1 MNEELLR
8 SLHNSLGGD
17 KAGSYQSFVEE
28 FNKSDELRQIL
39 WNKLGGEQAGT
50 FESFLAEVGFSTP
63 KPPEEKKPASAAEY
77 FGSMFADPK
86 TSTQSSF
93 KQQDNET
100 LGMPTFLKMVPGKKE
115 EINKARKDQINSK
128 LKEHSNIFYE
138 NNKLLNDPNT
148 SELDRKAA
156 VLKSL
161 NASRVLSS
169 EASSALKEIHGV
181 DLADVDKLAYKVE
194 TLERKLAEINRSP
207 FSKEERE
214 LRSSEVNSQL
224 SEANK
229 QLEEFTKYVGSLPE
243 YQYLQESI
251 NSRKQL
257 MEIADANFP
266 QLKKTREET
275 EQEQKESDEIAK
287 SAEFSDEL
295 KTVGRW
301 LGGKFLGTA
310 HNFERSGLAFG
321 RIMSDLVLSGD
332 AEKKALI
339 SSLVREEELEGAA
352 QALSPSSIQGR
363 FNEEFVKTKDGTKV
377 VFENGEPAFG
387 RDKDGYKIEL
397 TEDQIKEAN
406 EKSGEGL
413 EKDYNYGMLLNNF
426 TQVAFDMIPTILVT
440 RGLGT
445 GSKLASALTV
455 GSTTAAQAFGG
466 YYFDALKKGASD
478 EKAIGLALSKS
489 ILDGALENIGGLEAR
504 LSKIGMEEST
514 LRLIKED
521 VIDGLRKGN
530 IAQKDVLKYYASRVK
545 ETVTGGLKQGAGE
558 TIEEFSQSL
567 EQGLMDMFVMND
579 RKTLEEMPKE
589 ALETFLISMGL
600 GTGTSFLQE
609 SFAFKKNTS
618 NDLMYNSI
626 LMAINNPERAAQ
638 IAKDMELSD
647 TSAIDILRDDIEA
660 LGIKDDQKKLEA
672 LRLLSQRY
680 ALEKQSGKDKSGS
693 VAAKVRS
700 KKIKE
705 IEAELNALGENK
717 IYEPS
722 EEEAQDVD
730 SRPESETSE
739 LLNVLNKTVKKAED
753 KKEEQKPPV
762 QTSIE
767 FPSVESL
774 EEDAEFNDFD
784 PKQELSFEK
793 EETPVDTPQEQVQED
808 VSEADYQTF
817 VDTGTVKDEVLT
829 SIASKVKSG
838 NTQLTDKE
846 TAIFISNEDKV
857 NKILQDQKQE
867 EVKET
872 TVEQTDSRVFK
883 VGNKSFNIVPTSNS
897 EMEGEISVDD
907 KTYKAW
913 KKRDEQE
920 KRDADLIKKSNWSK
934 EVKEK
939 QLKSNAL
946 ASAADKR
953 RILGTRTASENKNIA
968 KKEAGIQ
975 VGDKATVGGITY
987 GVLGHTFGRIK
998 VRTNEGN
1005 EFTVT
1010 KDSEIAK
1017 ALKNQKKKTSTEPKG
1032 ELVKNKEEFLRSKQK
1047 KERFEVDQVVN
1058 TRDGI
1063 PVGFEYDTD
1072 KVARERF
1079 DFSNMEKIG
1088 SGSDRDVYGIG
1099 DGKVLKVAKSARG
1112 LSQNMY
1118 EGDYLLSSEG
1128 LIPEIFE
1135 RGLNYI
1141 IVAKVT
1147 RAKSSDNVPVF
1158 NEDGDVIGTT
1168 TFGQMLKELR
1178 NVIFTKDK
1186 YKVFFKYGL
1195 SDFLNYDLLYLDFVA
1210 IRNWGYVDGKPV
1222 HIDGGTL
1229 GGVKMFKKY
1238 EGVKNLKDSD
1248 FRYVYDRSRYI
1259 KRQFKDTD
1267 RNTKYQKEDS
1277 KSKKESDLKNRIEK
1291 VKSALKA
1298 LVPDLK
1304 VKIHNTSEEY
1314 RHDYEKRHPNTSEE
1328 EKAMV
1333 KRSIASFEDSTKTIH
1348 LNLQRLKSSS
1358 LFHEGTH
1365 PLIDIL
1371 ETLNPG
1377 YTDVLFDE
1385 LLEIEKELG
1394 IDGEYTQKFASQY
1407 PDDQKKN
1414 EAIVQFIAKVADG
1427 AIDLEDKSVFFQVK
1441 KFLSNIWNRILKALR
1456 KEVKDNIKTTDDL
1469 KNLAKTISQAFNT
1482 GKSLYIDEVV
1492 ADDKTDLRLGLN
1504 GEVYQIAGKES
1515 YDKESFIPKDKA
1527 YQATQPFTNYTQAL
1541 LNHDSVPQRNIYVR
1555 RLTNE
1560 DNSKRVLA
1568 VQPSSKYI
1576 IDRMR
1581 DSNQSSQAKVFDE
1594 YFDNLYSTVPGY
1606 DRSIDFMEVPFW
1618 IAEASGSIGNDLD
1631 MYVLRDPDEF
1641 SNFIKQ
1647 SGYGKVMLSVLDANF
1662 EIVKKIVK
1670 DNPNTEFFLGGYV
1683 QGLSSK
1689 MKEFPNAHVFS
1700 TMQSGVDAAGYEYN
1714 KKYDYSLFNGMEVV
1728 PRLKMSDGCLYKC
1741 AFCTVEKKITT
1752 MSQKTIDEQ
1761 VESLKDLNMKYVYLD
1776 DKTFGQADN
1785 YEYIIDVGNKLAS
1798 SVPNFDGFIIQTT
1811 SATVKKMEQKD
1822 PDFFKKAR
1830 IKIVE
1835 IGIESNNDSVLRGL
1849 RKPNS
1854 EKLNAEAVKILRK
1867 HGLKFVP
1874 NLIIGFENETEQTY
1888 ENTIKFLEEN
1898 SDIISHA
1905 NIYNLAVYE
1914 GTELDDKMN
1923 ARLEADRNENVLE
1936 KSFHSDPALHER
1948 YYYRIYDVVNSIM
1961 EKNNSKNTERFE
1973 LEEDSK
1979 SKAIDNI
1986 KNYFTRKNIP
1996 KTPDKVDKFYSK
2008 FESDLESAGITK
2020 DDINRSFN
2028 PPPGVDDTAGT
2039 TTGTETSE
2047 TVRPG
2052 VDPQAVD
2059 EKFLEGVAKDVQ
2071 NVQDA
2076 DFEKLVSKYHANNEK
2091 LAEALNPDLEGL
2103 TEAERSEA
2111 IDEKKYLITTH
2122 ERMLSSMDKF
2132 FSLLKGRF
2140 QDNYLEKSYELF
2152 SSIATKDSL
2161 NAAIFGIR
2169 LKELIETKLKD
2180 PSLSTEEAISL
2191 RLLRKKLTRDLQVKG
2206 KEIARVLSLYR
2217 RIKNNA
2223 NTIRTNVIANTRGA
2237 KKRAEEIESELE
2249 KAEDIDENEGF
2260 KSPKPSKDSDSKPK
2274 TKKIPA
2280 IDALTK
2286 AKAKIKGVSD
2296 SKTIVAK
2303 FRELTNKRPC

>member
-28 FNKSDELRQIL
+28 FNKSDELRQTL

-50 FESFLAEVGFSTP
+50 FESFLSEVGFSTP
-63 KPPEEKKPASAAEY
+63 KPPEEKKPTSAAEY
-77 FGSMFADPK
+77 FGNMFADPK
-86 TSTQSSF
+86 TTTQSSF
-93 KQQDNET
+93 KQQDQET
-100 LGMPTFLKMVPGKKE
+100 LGMPTFLKMFPGKRE
-115 EINKARKDQINSK
+115 GINKERKEDVTKK
-128 LKEHSNIFYE
+128 LKEHSSIFYE

-169 EASSALKEIHGV
+169 EASSALKEIHGI
-181 DLADVDKLAYKVE
+181 DLADVDKLAYKAE
-194 TLERKLAEINRSP
+194 TLERKLAEINRLP
-207 FSKEERE
+207 LSKEERE
-214 LRSSEVNSQL
+214 LRSSEVSSQL
-224 SEANK
+224 SETNK
-229 QLEEFTKYVGSLPE
+229 QLDEFTKYVGSLPE

-266 QLKKTREET
+266 ELKKTREET

-287 SAEFSDEL
+287 SSELSDEF

-301 LGGKFLGTA
+301 IGGKILGTA
-310 HNFERSGLAFG
+310 HNLQKSGLGAQ
-321 RIMSDLVLSGD
+321 RILARALLSGD
-332 AEKKALI
+332 AEKTALI
-339 SSLVREEELEGAA
+339 NTFLKEEELEGVA

-397 TEDQIKEAN
+397 TEEQIKEAN

-426 TQVAFDMIPTILVT
+426 SQVAFDMIPTILVT

-455 GSTTAAQAFGG
+455 GSTTAAQSFGG
-466 YYFDALKKGASD
+466 YYFDALKNGASED
-478 EKAIGLALSKS
+478 KAIGLALSKS

-521 VIDGLRKGN
+521 VIDGLRKGS

-558 TIEEFSQSL
+558 TIEEFSESL

-579 RKTLEEMPKE
+579 RKTLEEIPKD

-609 SFAFKKNTS
+609 ASAFKKNTS

-626 LMAINNPERAAQ
+626 LMAINNPDKAAQ
-638 IAKDMELSD
+638 VAKDMELSD
-647 TSAIDILRDDIEA
+647 TSFIDVLRDDIES

-680 ALEKQSGKDKSGS
+680 ALENKSGKEKSGS

-705 IEAELNALGENK
+705 IEAELNTLGENK

-722 EEEAQDVD
+722 EEEAQDMD
-730 SRPESETSE
+730 NRPEIEKSD
-739 LLNVLNKTVKKAED
+739 LLEVLNKAVTKTEV
-753 KKEEQKPPV
+753 KKEEQKPAV
-762 QTSIE
+762 QSSIE

-774 EEDAEFNDFD
+774 EDDLEFNDFD
-784 PKQELSFEK
+784 PKQEFSFEK
-793 EETPVDTPQEQVQED
+793 EESPVDTPQTTAQED
-808 VSEADYQTF
+808 ISDTDYQTF
-817 VDTGTVKDEVLT
+817 IDTGNVKDEVLT
-829 SIASKVKSG
+829 SIATKVESG
-838 NTQLTDKE
+838 NTELTDRE
-846 TAIFISNEDKV
+846 TVIFTANTDKL
-857 NKILQDQKQE
+857 NKILQDQIQE
-867 EVKET
+867 EVKDT
-872 TVEQTDSRVFK
+872 QIEQTDSRVFK
-883 VGNKSFNIVPTSNS
+883 VGNKNFNIVPTSNS
-897 EMEGEISVDD
+897 EMGGEISVDD

-913 KKRDEQE
+913 KKRDDQE
-920 KRDADLIKKSNWSK
+920 KKDADLIKKSNWSK

-939 QLKSNAL
+939 QLKANAL
-946 ASAADKR
+946 SSAADKR
-953 RILGTRTASENKNIA
+953 RILGTRTVSENKNIA

-975 VGDKATVGGITY
+975 IGDKATVGGITY

-1010 KDSEIAK
+1010 KDSEVAK
-1017 ALKNQKKKTSTEPKG
+1017 ALKDQKKKTSTEPKG
-1032 ELVKNKEEFLRSKQK
+1032 EIVQNKEEFLKSK
-1047 KERFEVDQVVN
+1047 
-1058 TRDGI
+1058 
-1063 PVGFEYDTD
+1063 
-1072 KVARERF
+1072 
-1079 DFSNMEKIG
+1079 
-1088 SGSDRDVYGIG
+1088 GSD
-1099 DGKVLKVAKSARG
+1099 KLQQK
-1112 LSQNMY
+1112 
-1118 EGDYLLSSEG
+1118 
-1128 LIPEIFE
+1128 
-1135 RGLNYI
+1135 
-1141 IVAKVT
+1141 T
-1147 RAKSSDNVPVF
+1147 
-1158 NEDGDVIGTT
+1158 
-1168 TFGQMLKELR
+1168 
-1178 NVIFTKDK
+1178 
-1186 YKVFFKYGL
+1186 
-1195 SDFLNYDLLYLDFVA
+1195 
-1210 IRNWGYVDGKPV
+1210 
-1222 HIDGGTL
+1222 DGGKET
-1229 GGVKMFKKY
+1229 
-1238 EGVKNLKDSD
+1238 NL
-1248 FRYVYDRSRYI
+1248 
-1259 KRQFKDTD
+1259 Q
-1267 RNTKYQKEDS
+1267 Q
-1277 KSKKESDLKNRIEK
+1277 RIEK

-1298 LVPDLK
+1298 LVPNLK
-1304 VKIHNTSEEY
+1304 VKIHNTPEEY
-1314 RHDYEKRHPNTSEE
+1314 KQDYEKRHPNMDEE
-1328 EKAMV
+1328 GKSML
-1333 KRSIASFEDSTKTIH
+1333 KRSIASFDDSTNTIH

-1377 YTDVLFDE
+1377 YTEVLFDE
-1385 LLEIEKELG
+1385 LVEIEKELG
-1394 IDGEYTQKFASQY
+1394 IEGEYTKKFASQY
-1407 PDDQKKN
+1407 PDAQKKN
-1414 EAIVQFIAKVADG
+1414 EAVVQFIAKVADG
-1427 AIDLEDKSVFFQVK
+1427 TIDLDDKNVFFKVK
-1441 KFLSNIWNRILKALR
+1441 KFLSNIWDRILRALG
-1456 KEVKDNIKTTDDL
+1456 KEVKDNINTKEDL
-1469 KNLAKTISQAFNT
+1469 KNLAKTISEAFNT
-1482 GKSLYIDEVV
+1482 GKSLYVDEVV

-1541 LNHDSVPQRNIYVR
+1541 LNHDNVPQRNIYVR

-1641 SNFIKQ
+1641 SNFIQ
-1647 SGYGKVMLSVLDANF
+1647 QAGYGKVMLSVLDANF

-1670 DNPNTEFFLGGYV
+1670 DNPNTQFFLGGYV

-1761 VESLKDLNMKYVYLD
+1761 VASLKDLNMKYVYLD

-1785 YEYIIDVGNKLAS
+1785 YEYIIEAGNQLAA
-1798 SVPNFDGFIIQTT
+1798 SVPNFEGFIIQTT

-1961 EKNNSKNTERFE
+1961 EKNNSKNTERFQ
-1973 LEEDSK
+1973 LEDDSK
-1979 SKAIDNI
+1979 EKAIDNI

-1996 KTPDKVDKFYSK
+1996 KTPDKIDKFYSK

-2020 DDINRSFN
+2020 DDISRSFN

-2039 TTGTETSE
+2039 TTGIETPE
-2047 TVRPG
+2047 AVPTG

-2059 EKFLEGVAKDVQ
+2059 EKFIEGVAKDVQ
-2071 NVQDA
+2071 NVQDS
-2076 DFEKLVSKYHANNEK
+2076 DLENLVSKYHANNEK

-2103 TEAERSEA
+2103 TEKQRTEA
-2111 IDEKKYLITTH
+2111 IDEKKYLVTTH

-2140 QDNYLEKSYELF
+2140 QDSYLEKSYELF
-2152 SSIATKDSL
+2152 NSIATKDSL
-2161 NAAIFGIR
+2161 NAAVFGIR
-2169 LKELIETKLKD
+2169 LKELIETRLKD
-2180 PSLSTEEAISL
+2180 PSLSTDEAISL

-2206 KEIARVLSLYR
+2206 KQIARVLSLYR

-2223 NTIRTNVIANTRGA
+2223 NTIRTNVIANTPGA

-2260 KSPKPSKDSDSKPK
+2260 KSTKPSKDSDAKPK
-2274 TKKIPA
+2274 TKKVPA
-2280 IDALTK
+2280 MDALAK

-2296 SKTIVAK
+2296 SKTIGAK